1 MQGSNQASPAQL
13 LIADDHALIRE
24 LWRDMLSR
32 EPDLEVI
39 GEAEDGQEAVELSR
53 LSCPDLVLMD
63 IRMPRM
69 NGFEATR
76 TIKEECPATCVLV
89 ITAQENPYYQQ
100 EAIRSGA
107 ADCLHKDAPRRQLL
121 DAVRKVLQREDS
133 GP

>member
-1 MQGSNQASPAQL
+1 MQGSKQASPAQL

-24 LWRDMLSR
+24 LWRDMFSK

-39 GEAEDGQEAVELSR
+39 GEAEDGQEAVEFSR
-53 LSCPDLVLMD
+53 LNCPDLILMD

-89 ITAQENPYYQQ
+89 ITAQEGSYYRR
-100 EAIRSGA
+100 EAIRAGA
-107 ADCLHKDAPRRQLL
+107 ADCLLKDAPKQQLL
-121 DAVRKVLQREDS
+121 DAVRKALQGE
-133 GP
+133 

>member
-39 GEAEDGQEAVELSR
+39 GEAEDGQEAVEFSR
-53 LSCPDLVLMD
+53 LNCPDLILMD

-69 NGFEATR
+69 NGLEATR

-89 ITAQENPYYQQ
+89 ITAQEGSYYRR
-100 EAIRSGA
+100 EAIRAGA
-107 ADCLHKDAPRRQLL
+107 ADCLLKDAPKQQLL
-121 DAVRKVLQREDS
+121 DAVRRALQGE
-133 GP
+133 